1 MAAGK
6 STKPRTSRIIGQD
19 PYATHIAT
27 RLQDFFLP
35 SAPWQRRL
43 WEAGTLST
51 LTELL
56 DASRWQSEG
65 VLHPSAVKSLSAD
78 LGTMIAKDPGIGG
91 PKKTEIINA
100 ELSTNVPYGS
110 GHWQS
115 LDQLTEQAKRQY
127 LKFWRDAIDSNS
139 PPGAERA
146 ARAIAATLLDTGYSM
161 SMLHGWITNHIENC
175 VELGEMLESADSLRR
190 QKPTKFT
197 VAIPFTSM
205 PRANAARSNPAWR
218 DAPAIKLWLGDS
230 RKALTKGVYFMG
242 GFRYDLSAMDEHSA
256 LQEASAIRGRILSR
270 SSFVPG
276 YRNIAPAGIVW
287 ILNQAT
293 GAIRQFPL
301 EEAHRGIFLHSLGV
315 GDRVHA
321 VGSTVS
327 RLDDALELASSL
339 NNSSSPGQPIVN
351 GWSALEGLLFT
362 SENPVDVK
370 KGRGLVA
377 TSRAALLATCS
388 WPRAELTSLSYSKR
402 QDVTALDI
410 RLEGAASNQER
421 CGHLLHQLRTTGN
434 LSLSDSRDRAAQE
447 RMLEL
452 IKDKTGTLKA
462 VRRQMELAFR
472 RLYRNRNIVVH
483 GGAASAQTLAVAVRT
498 TAPLVGAVLDR
509 LVHAQLTDGVEPL
522 SLAARA
528 ELSLKK
534 VDLGEGPPVH
544 SLLE

>member
-1 MAAGK
+1 MAASK
-6 STKPRTSRIIGQD
+6 SAKPRTSRIIGQD
-19 PYATHIAT
+19 IYATHIAT
-27 RLQDFFLP
+27 RLQDFFLA

-65 VLHPSAVKSLSAD
+65 VLHSSMVKLLATD
-78 LGTMIAKDPGIGG
+78 LATLIAKDPGIGG

-175 VELGEMLESADSLRR
+175 GELGEMLESADSLRR

-205 PRANAARSNPAWR
+205 PRANVARSNPAWR

-293 GAIRQFPL
+293 GVTRQFPL
-301 EEAHRGIFLHSLGV
+301 EEAHRGIFLHSLGA

-321 VGSTVS
+321 VGSTAS

-339 NNSSSPGQPIVN
+339 NNSSSPGPPIVN
-351 GWSALEGLLFT
+351 GWSALEALLF
-362 SENPVDVK
+362 SSGNPKDVK
-370 KGRGLVA
+370 KGRGPVA
-377 TSRAALLATCS
+377 IARAALLSTCS

-410 RLEGAASNQER
+410 RLEGAASNHER
-421 CGHLLHQLRTTGN
+421 CGHLLHQLRTTEN

-452 IKDKTGTLKA
+452 IKDESGTLKS

-483 GGAASAQTLAVAVRT
+483 GGAASAQTLAVAIRT

-509 LVHAQLTDGVEPL
+509 LVHA
-522 SLAARA
+522 
-528 ELSLKK
+528 
-534 VDLGEGPPVH
+534 
-544 SLLE
+544 